1 MPYLPSFIAP
11 MRFTDPAAALAQARL
26 IYDSSVA
33 HLRQAMQRYVAG
45 EDLPGHVRA
54 CYPFV
59 RVQTDTVT
67 RLTSVESARLSYG
80 FVAGP
85 GRFETTLTRPD
96 LYAKYYLEQFTLL
109 LDNHGVELEVGT
121 SNQPIPVH
129 FSFADNEHVEG
140 TLSQAR
146 HQHMRNVF
154 DLPDLTAMDDGIANG
169 TFVARPGEPQPLSLF
184 TAPRV
189 DYSLQ
194 RLRHYTGTAPEHF
207 QNFVLFT
214 NYQFYIDE
222 FIALGHATMADP
234 ASDYAAFVEP
244 GNVVTLKLGS
254 DTDFGTKLGSD
265 PNFPGKAP
273 PRLPQMPAYHLV
285 RPDGSGIT
293 MVNIGVGPAN
303 AKTMTDHIAVLR
315 SHAWIMLGHCA
326 GLRTT
331 QQLGDYVLA
340 HAYVREDHVLDEE
353 LPLWVPIPALA
364 EIQVALESAVSE
376 VTQLKGP
383 ELKRIMR
390 TGTVA
395 STDNRNWELLPDNG
409 PQRRFSQSRAVAL
422 DMESATI
429 AANGFRFRVPY
440 GTLLCVS
447 DKPLHGEIKLPG
459 MANHFYR
466 ERVDQHLRIGIRA
479 LELLRAQGVDQLH
492 SRKLRSFAE
501 VAFQ

>member
-1 MPYLPSFIAP
+1 MPYLPAFIAP
-11 MRFTDPAAALAQARL
+11 TRFTNPVAALAQVRL
-26 IYDSSVA
+26 IYDQQIA
-33 HLRQAMQRYVAG
+33 HLRAAMQRFVAG
-45 EDLPGHVRA
+45 ETLPGHVRA

-59 RVQTDTVT
+59 RLHTETV
-67 RLTSVESARLSYG
+67 ARAAELEGAHLSYG

-96 LYAKYYLEQFTLL
+96 LFNGYLLEQFRLL
-109 LDNHGVELEVGT
+109 LQNHQVELEIGT
-121 SNQPIPVH
+121 SALPIPVH
-129 FSFADNEHVEG
+129 FSFAEHDHVEG
-140 TLSQAR
+140 QMDASRRML
-146 HQHMRNVF
+146 MRDVF
-154 DLPDLTAMDDGIANG
+154 DLPDLAAMDDGIANG
-169 TFVARPGEPQPLSLF
+169 TYEPRPGDPQPLALF

-189 DYSLQ
+189 DYSLH
-194 RLRHYTGTAPEHF
+194 RLRHYTGTGPEHF

-222 FIALGHATMADP
+222 FVRMGHAAMADP
-234 ASDYAAFVEP
+234 ASEYIAFIEP
-244 GNVVTLKLGS
+244 GNVVTRRVGLPVGGRDALGA
-254 DTDFGTKLGSD
+254 
-265 PNFPGKAP
+265 AP
-273 PRLPQMPAYHLV
+273 PRLPQMPGYHLV
-285 RPDGSGIT
+285 RADKAGIT

-303 AKTMTDHIAVLR
+303 AKNITDHIAVLR
-315 SHAWIMLGHCA
+315 PHAWIMVGHCA
-326 GLRTT
+326 GLRNS

-340 HAYVREDHVLDEE
+340 HGYVREDHVLDEE

-364 EIQVALESAVSE
+364 EIQMALEQAVAD
-376 VTQLKGP
+376 VTQIQGAALKS
-383 ELKRIMR
+383 IMR

-395 STDNRNWELLPDNG
+395 STDNRNWELLPNNQ

-479 LELLRAQGVDQLH
+479 IELLRAQGINQLH

>member
-1 MPYLPSFIAP
+1 MPQEPMYIAP
-11 MRFTDPAAALAQARL
+11 ARFDDPAQALAQVQD
-26 IYDSSVA
+26 IYRRSVQHVRDA
-33 HLRQAMQRYVAG
+33 LHAYVAG
-45 EDLPGHVRA
+45 ADPAQRVRA

-59 RVQTDTVT
+59 RVRTDTVA
-67 RLTSVESARLSYG
+67 RADSRLSYG

-85 GRFETTLTRPD
+85 GSFETTVTRPD
-96 LYAKYYLEQFTLL
+96 LFSTYLLEQFKLL
-109 LDNHGVELEVGT
+109 LKNHGVAIEVGT
-121 SNQPIPVH
+121 SAQPIPVH
-129 FSFADNEHVEG
+129 FSLAEHDHLEG
-140 TLSQAR
+140 SMSPERRLK
-146 HQHMRNVF
+146 MRDLF
-154 DLPDLTAMDDGIANG
+154 DLPDLSVMDDGIANG
-169 TFVARPGEPQPLSLF
+169 TYEPPAGVPQPLALF

-189 DYSLQ
+189 DYSLH
-194 RLRHYTGTAPEHF
+194 RLRHYTGTAPDHF

-222 FIALGHATMADP
+222 FIKLGHTMMADP
-234 ASDYAAFVEP
+234 NSEYEAFVEP
-244 GNVVTLKLGS
+244 GGVITRRSGSAARPGDELGA
-254 DTDFGTKLGSD
+254 
-265 PNFPGKAP
+265 PP

-285 RPDGSGIT
+285 RGDHSGIT

-303 AKTMTDHIAVLR
+303 AKTITDHVAVLR
-315 SHAWIMLGHCA
+315 PHAWLMLGHCA
-326 GLRTT
+326 GLRNS

-340 HAYVREDHVLDEE
+340 HAYMREDHVLDED

-364 EIQVALESAVSE
+364 EVQLALEQAVAD
-376 VTQLKGP
+376 VTQLQGY
-383 ELKRIMR
+383 ELKRILR

-395 STDNRNWELLPDNG
+395 STDNRNWELLPHPG
-409 PQRRFSQSRAVAL
+409 PERRFSQSRAVAL

-466 ERVDQHLRIGIRA
+466 ERVDQHLRIGMRA
-479 LELLRAQGVDQLH
+479 VELLRQERPGSLH